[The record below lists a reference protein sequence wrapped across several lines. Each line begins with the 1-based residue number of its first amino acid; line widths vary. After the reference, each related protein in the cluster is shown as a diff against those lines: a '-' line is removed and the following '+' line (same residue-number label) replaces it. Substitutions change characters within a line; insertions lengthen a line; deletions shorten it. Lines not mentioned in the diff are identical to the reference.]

1 MNDARKLLKATP
13 IKKLKARIDEDNSML
28 NNGNAEFLSLEDG
41 KLMKIRIFPAHPDHD
56 NFYVPRKCYWLPFTT
71 DSGDERRGTVLDSIF
86 HGKTAM
92 DIVQEYVAYVKTH
105 GSENAVAAA
114 TPLRSRRTIWTPN
127 CGSSRRPFA
136 TP

>member
-1 MNDARKLLKATP
+1 
-13 IKKLKARIDEDNSML
+13 
-28 NNGNAEFLSLEDG
+28 
-41 KLMKIRIFPAHPDHD
+41 MKIRVFPAHPDHD

-105 GSENAVAAA
+105 GRKPRCGCELPSVMACCRRCRGCA
-114 TPLRSRRTIWTPN
+114 TPPKSAKTAWSPN
-127 CGSSRRPFA
+127 CGSSRRASA